1 MVKCKAYVCTFMFF
15 CALLVAGSVAV
26 GVAVGQRISGVDPFN
41 ITTYCWVLAAFIL
54 LVAKSVRVQDWPWN
68 DFLHGRV
75 LCKSVSELS
84 SVTRIKD
91 QLILAKLLQDESI
104 SFLETRG
111 PYNTVFRRNSE
122 DGFSIDRPISIWTML
137 LSGLIMIEVEL
148 TRGRGI
154 VCLDLRRGTKY
165 EHIQNLGNP
174 RFMSDTEFIHCN
186 RLLDN
191 KEQDAHT
198 HDHPNKIRLAKGDMV
213 WLRARGFYGN
223 KHAKFT

>member
-1 MVKCKAYVCTFMFF
+1 MV
-15 CALLVAGSVAV
+15 L
-26 GVAVGQRISGVDPFN
+26 DD
-41 ITTYCWVLAAFIL
+41 
-54 LVAKSVRVQDWPWN
+54 VRKPLYWPWN

-84 SVTRIKD
+84 SVTGID
-91 QLILAKLLQDESI
+91 GQLILAKLLQDESI

-111 PYNTVFRRNSE
+111 PYNTVFRRHSE

-148 TRGRGI
+148 ARGRGL

-165 EHIQNLGNP
+165 GLIQNLGDP
-174 RFMSDTEFIHCN
+174 EFISDAKFIHCN
-186 RLLDN
+186 RLLDS
-191 KEQDAHT
+191 KDQDTYTHT
-198 HDHPNKIRLAKGDMV
+198 HDHPNKIRLAKANMA

-223 KHAKFT
+223 KHAEFT